1 MIKAVVDEADTPKW
15 EWELLGSHRRLFVL
29 GLMKGSKIGLIG
41 REGGKGVNLLKK
53 KEKRQK
59 LKRINLT
66 LEDGGPVGDH
76 NGMIFFL
83 K

>member
-1 MIKAVVDEADTPKW
+1 
-15 EWELLGSHRRLFVL
+15 
-29 GLMKGSKIGLIG
+29 MKGSKTGLIG
-41 REGGKGVNLLKK
+41 REGGNGVSFATK
-53 KEKRQK
+53 KRQK

-66 LEDGGPVGDH
+66 LEDGGPVGDD